1 MKLHAASQLL
11 FLLMRTQHEE
21 RSKNKSL
28 VKNYQCQLAGLA
40 FRKRDFQR
48 ERYSWCGAARK
59 YWLSISESTH
69 TLLMRHTAMYR
80 QTWGILRTQYIC
92 AYFLCSSSTKKTS
105 AIARWR
111 GNLLRFQTG
120 NVPAT
125 TFGFISKR
133 AANNKP
139 GGAAPGCIL
148 YSTGQS
154 LSGWCSHANT
164 RRIIIFT
171 SRDYARRRF
180 ARAQVQGIP
189 DTFAHGQTFWFIL
202 F

>member
-1 MKLHAASQLL
+1 MAQHANIDCQSAEAHTHSDVAHSSEHMQVVEYCAHFFFIHPAL
-11 FLLMRTQHEE
+11 FCKE
-21 RSKNKSL
+21 
-28 VKNYQCQLAGLA
+28 
-40 FRKRDFQR
+40 
-48 ERYSWCGAARK
+48 
-59 YWLSISESTH
+59 
-69 TLLMRHTAMYR
+69 
-80 QTWGILRTQYIC
+80 
-92 AYFLCSSSTKKTS
+92 TS

-120 NVPAT
+120 NVSAT

-148 YSTGQS
+148 CIPLGKVSLATLLSTR
-154 LSGWCSHANT
+154 ANT

-171 SRDYARRRF
+171 RVERLCF

-189 DTFAHGQTFWFIL
+189 DTFAHG
-202 F
+202 